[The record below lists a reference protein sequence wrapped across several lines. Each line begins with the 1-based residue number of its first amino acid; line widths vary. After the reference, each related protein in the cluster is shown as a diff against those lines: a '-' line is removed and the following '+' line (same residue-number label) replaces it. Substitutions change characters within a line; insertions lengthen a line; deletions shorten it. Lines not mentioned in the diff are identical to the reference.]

1 MVCRTTVTGLFLV
14 KNLITMKNKFI
25 AVLFFLSGQLIGQG
39 LDGDKISTNK
49 GDLIIKPV
57 LHGTLAV
64 EWDSKVVYVD
74 PYGGAEVFEGL
85 PTPALVLIT
94 DIHGDH
100 MDVKTLDALD
110 LSKTTL
116 VVLPGSRRPTSG

>member
-1 MVCRTTVTGLFLV
+1 
-14 KNLITMKNKFI
+14 MKNKFI

-64 EWDSKVVYVD
+64 E
-74 PYGGAEVFEGL
+74 
-85 PTPALVLIT
+85 
-94 DIHGDH
+94 
-100 MDVKTLDALD
+100 
-110 LSKTTL
+110 
-116 VVLPGSRRPTSG
+116 